1 MSLRPRTRERVS
13 LDSGLKLDLNRLIR
27 NGTVKPGA
35 LVRSTT
41 AWNWVAT
48 GETIARAHIE
58 ADMLPGNDP
67 SFSVRLFGEDAQ
79 RIELT
84 AEPRHF
90 GGVQWY
96 FLCPVKRW
104 PCSVLWR
111 PPGARFFASRE
122 AFGRQVAYGSQFQ
135 SPHDR
140 ALTKAQMIRHRL
152 GGREWLSGLDGF
164 PPKPKGMHWR
174 TYERLREE
182 CDARQNFAL
191 ETLGVYVRRLAR

>member
-1 MSLRPRTRERVS
+1 MARARERVS
-13 LDSGLKLDLNRLIR
+13 LESGLKLDLNRLIR

-35 LVRSTT
+35 LVRTST
-41 AWNWVAT
+41 AWNWVST
-48 GETIARAHIE
+48 GETVARAIIT
-58 ADMLPGNDP
+58 ADMRPGNDP
-67 SFSVRLFGEDAQ
+67 SLGIRMFGADEQ

-122 AFGRQVAYGSQFQ
+122 AFGRQVAYGSQFE
-135 SPHDR
+135 SARDR
-140 ALTKAQMIRHRL
+140 ALTKAQRIRQRL
-152 GGREWLSGLDGF
+152 GGREWLSGSEGF
-164 PPKPKGMHWR
+164 PPKPKGMHWK
-174 TYERLREE
+174 TYNRLREQ

-191 ETLGVYVRRLAR
+191 ASLLVYVRKLGT